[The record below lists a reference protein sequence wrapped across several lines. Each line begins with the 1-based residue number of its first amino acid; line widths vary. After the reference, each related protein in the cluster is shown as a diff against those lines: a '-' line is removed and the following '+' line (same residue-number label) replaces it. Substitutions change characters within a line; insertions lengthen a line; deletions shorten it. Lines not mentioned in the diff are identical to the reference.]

1 MLKKDIYPL
10 NVLKQTPYKLS
21 FFPITT
27 TFTTISYAFIILYLF
42 AIESF
47 IITNKI
53 LCLKISKFYSNSR
66 TKPGRT
72 HTIIIWS
79 HESVVVV
86 GLFSRI
92 ALRRQTEVYKYN
104 SRISTKYNIILL
116 YLKY

>member
-79 HESVVVV
+79 HEVSQWLSLAFFREL
-86 GLFSRI
+86 LFEDKR
-92 ALRRQTEVYKYN
+92 KYT
-104 SRISTKYNIILL
+104 SIILG
-116 YLKY
+116 

>member
-21 FFPITT
+21 IFPITT

-53 LCLKISKFYSNSR
+53 
-66 TKPGRT
+66 
-72 HTIIIWS
+72 
-79 HESVVVV
+79 
-86 GLFSRI
+86 
-92 ALRRQTEVYKYN
+92 
-104 SRISTKYNIILL
+104 
-116 YLKY
+116 